1 MSRSHK
7 QVRER
12 QENDQIYGEG
22 VCQRGQGPIRIPRA
36 DQVPECISQA
46 TQLGGIKS

>member
-7 QVRER
+7 QDKER
-12 QENDQIYGEG
+12 QGNDQIYGEG
-22 VCQRGQGPIRIPRA
+22 MCQRGQGPIRILRA
-36 DQVPECISQA
+36 DEVPVCLSQA